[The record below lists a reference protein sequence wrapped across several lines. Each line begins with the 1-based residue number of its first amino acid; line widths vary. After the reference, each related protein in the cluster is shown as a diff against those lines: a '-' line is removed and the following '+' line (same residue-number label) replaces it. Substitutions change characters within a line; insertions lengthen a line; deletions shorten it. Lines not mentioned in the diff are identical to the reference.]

1 MFESFKLTSWASARQ
16 DCPIQHCVDGSDQV
30 EFTFGSGRESFDFIF
45 DAESLRK
52 FIGLASGALAEM
64 DARHVQEQAE
74 ETTDNGKLANV
85 KA

>member
-16 DCPIQHCVDGSDQV
+16 NCPIQHRVDGSDQV

-45 DAESLRK
+45 DAESVRK
-52 FIGLASGALAEM
+52 FIGLAAEALTEM

-74 ETTDNGKLANV
+74 ETTDNGEPAN
-85 KA
+85 ARA